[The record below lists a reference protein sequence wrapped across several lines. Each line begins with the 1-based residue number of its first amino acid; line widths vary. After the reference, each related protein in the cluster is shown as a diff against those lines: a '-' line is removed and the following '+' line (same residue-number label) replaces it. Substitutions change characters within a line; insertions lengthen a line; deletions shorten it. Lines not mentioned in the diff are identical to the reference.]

1 MGMMD
6 IHPQP
11 CIHHF
16 VDMLPSYI
24 SSESFILSVSS
35 RSGCQKNGVYR
46 NRKIKLFPIAHS
58 LCFCIVWHLG
68 ILLVNLVQH
77 SNPRTVTP
85 LDEVKKSSLCAQ
97 SMAGGK
103 IIQKAH
109 VLHGSGVIPPT
120 AHDDGGLRQVS
131 NSTHQPPKPLSL
143 PQLERSLFFFR
154 LQGGEGQIKHI
165 YIFFQSKVMESI
177 LLKTSPVYFASLG
190 LERQSYLK

>member
-1 MGMMD
+1 MV

-16 VDMLPSYI
+16 VDMLHGYI
-24 SSESFILSVSS
+24 SAERFILSVIS
-35 RSGCQKNGVYR
+35 RSGCQKKWCLQKQ
-46 NRKIKLFPIAHS
+46 KIKLFPVAHS

-77 SNPRTVTP
+77 SNLRTVTP
-85 LDEVKKSSLCAQ
+85 LDQVKKSSLCAQ

-103 IIQKAH
+103 IIQKAR

-131 NSTHQPPKPLSL
+131 DSTHQPPKPLSL

-154 LQGGEGQIKHI
+154 LWGGEGLKG
-165 YIFFQSKVMESI
+165 QSKCFFFFN
-177 LLKTSPVYFASLG
+177 LKLWNGVQLVEVEVYFASLG
-190 LERQSYLK
+190 LERQVI